1 MKTRTLQSDLL
12 IVLATA
18 IWGFAFVAQ
27 RVGMEHMGPFWFNAL
42 RFAMG
47 SLVLVPLLRR
57 RDPGALPATVQLRVG
72 LLAGGILFLGAST
85 QQIGLVYTT
94 AGKAGFI
101 TGLYVV
107 FVPLLGVLLKQRTY
121 KEAWLGT
128 GLAAA
133 GMYLLSVAETPSVN
147 PGDVLVLASAI
158 CWAFHIHLIDRYAH
172 RMPPFRLA
180 FMVFVACAGLSSLA
194 AILWEAPSFLVARDA
209 WGALLYTGVLSVGI
223 GYTLQV
229 VAQREAHPTHA
240 AILFSLEAVF
250 AALGGWWLLDET
262 LTLRQLIGCGL
273 MLGGMLLSQLRPF
286 SRRSVPGAVHGN
298 FK

>member
-1 MKTRTLQSDLL
+1 MKTRTLRSDLL
-12 IVLATA
+12 ILLATA

-42 RFAMG
+42 RFSLG
-47 SLVLVPLLRR
+47 SLILLPLLGR
-57 RDPGALPATVQLRVG
+57 RDPAELPAAAQLWVG

-107 FVPLLGVLLKQRTY
+107 FVPLVGMLLGQRTY
-121 KEAWLGT
+121 REAWLGA

-133 GMYLLSVAETPSVN
+133 GMYLLSVAETLSVN
-147 PGDVLVLASAI
+147 PGDLLVLASAI

-180 FMVFVACAGLSSLA
+180 FVQFVTCAGLSSLSAMLFENPAFTA
-194 AILWEAPSFLVARDA
+194 ALDA
-209 WGALLYTGVLSVGI
+209 WKALLYAGVLSVGI

-250 AALGGWWLLDET
+250 AALGGWWLLNET
-262 LTLRQLIGCGL
+262 LTTRQLFGCGF

-286 SRRSVPGAVHGN
+286 SKRKALTTV
-298 FK
+298 

>member
-1 MKTRTLQSDLL
+1 MKTRTLRSDLL
-12 IVLATA
+12 ILLATA

-47 SLVLVPLLRR
+47 SLVLVPLLGR
-57 RDPGALPATVQLRVG
+57 RDPADVPPAVQLRVG
-72 LLAGGILFLGAST
+72 LLAGLILFLGASA

-101 TGLYVV
+101 TGLYVI
-107 FVPLLGVLLKQRTY
+107 FVPLLGVFWRQHTY
-121 KEAWLGT
+121 LDAWLGAV
-128 GLAAA
+128 LAAA
-133 GMYLLSVAETPSVN
+133 GMYLLSVAETLTIN
-147 PGDVLVLASAI
+147 PGDVLVLVSAV

-180 FMVFVACAGLSSLA
+180 FTQFVACAVLSGLTA
-194 AILWEAPSFLVARDA
+194 ALVETPVLPTAREA
-209 WGALLYTGVLSVGI
+209 WGALLYAGFLSVGI

-262 LTLRQLIGCGL
+262 LSTRQLLGCGL
-273 MLGGMLLSQLRPF
+273 MMGGMLLSQLRPF
-286 SRRSVPGAVHGN
+286 TRRAPVSLS
-298 FK
+298 